1 MMTLYV
7 RTATNAHNSF
17 YVFFLPLDILYGYY
31 SHIWPGLTVEFLIFE
46 NLFFFSFLLAKHGQ
60 VHVQFCKDPIMYRL
74 SLKKKK
80 RENKFVP
87 IFFKKLTH
95 KSSQ

>member
-46 NLFFFSFLLAKHGQ
+46 NLFFFFLSFGETWPSPCTVL
-60 VHVQFCKDPIMYRL
+60 
-74 SLKKKK
+74 
-80 RENKFVP
+80 
-87 IFFKKLTH
+87 
-95 KSSQ
+95 